1 MAIANTTIRKSVKRV
16 YLCGIGGIGMA
27 NVAAL
32 LKQGGFE
39 VSGSDANVYEPAA
52 SILREAGVKLLTP
65 YGAENVP
72 TDGTPVIV
80 GNALSRGHM
89 EVEAALDAG
98 APMFSFPE
106 FLCRNVLAGRHTLV
120 VAGTHGKS
128 TMTACLAH
136 ILYATGRN
144 PGFLVGA
151 QPVNFS
157 AGAAWGGEEGPFAIE
172 GDEYDSAFFDK
183 RSKFLHYFPRTL
195 ILGNV
200 EYDHADIF
208 PSLTDM
214 LLSYQRLLRLLPQR
228 GDLVFLRDSEA
239 TTTLAGAAPCRKT
252 SVGLTEK
259 ADWMLLEGHR
269 SLSFRAPDGRRHEQP
284 FALPGRHNRLNALI
298 SVAAACVYSVPLEDA
313 LRAVG
318 AFRGLRRR
326 LEKLLERPDL
336 IVYDDFAHHPTAIA
350 ETLRALREEHP
361 KLRLVAVLEPRSNTM
376 VRNVFRRELAEALTL
391 ADEVVAGTIH
401 RADRIPATDRLDLDR
416 LRSDLMQVGVR
427 FTPLPNSEIPGH
439 VRAVVQTAPSV
450 VVFMSNGGFDG
461 VPQRFVEL
469 LN

>member
-1 MAIANTTIRKSVKRV
+1 MAESTSIRESVKRV
-16 YLCGIGGIGMA
+16 YLSGIGGIGMA

-52 SILREAGVKLLTP
+52 SILREAGVRLLTP
-65 YGAENVP
+65 YSAENVP
-72 TDGTPVIV
+72 RDGTPVIV
-80 GNALSRGHM
+80 GNALSRGHV

-98 APMFSFPE
+98 VPLFSFPE
-106 FLCRNVLAGRHTLV
+106 FLCRNVLPGRHTLV

-128 TMTACLAH
+128 TMTACIAH
-136 ILYATGRN
+136 LLGAAGCR

-151 QPVNFS
+151 QPLDFPV
-157 AGAAWGGEEGPFAIE
+157 GAAWGGEEGPFVIE

-195 ILGNV
+195 VLGKV

-208 PSLTDM
+208 PSVSEM
-214 LLSYQRLLRLLPQR
+214 LVAYERLLRLLPR
-228 GDLVFLRDSEA
+228 SGDIVFLRDCQA
-239 TTTLAGAAPCRKT
+239 TTDLAASAPCRKT
-252 SVGLTEK
+252 SVGLTDG
-259 ADWMLLEGHR
+259 ADWMLLDSR
-269 SLSFRAPDGRRHEQP
+269 QSLCFRAPDGKQHEQA
-284 FALPGRHNRLNALI
+284 FGLPGRHNRLNGLMA
-298 SVAAACVYSVPLEDA
+298 VAAACAYGVALDEA

-318 AFRGLRRR
+318 EFRGLRRR

-361 KLRLVAVLEPRSNTM
+361 GLRLVAVFEPRSNTM
-376 VRNVFRRELAEALTL
+376 VRNIFQNELAQALKL

-401 RADRIPATDRLDLDR
+401 RAERISEAERLDLDR
-416 LRSDLMQVGVR
+416 LRGDLMQAGIR
-427 FTPLPNSEIPGH
+427 FSRMANSEIPAFVH
-439 VRAVVQTAPSV
+439 EVASKLPTVAV
-450 VVFMSNGGFDG
+450 FLSNGGFDG
-461 VPQRFVEL
+461 VPQRFVQL
-469 LN
+469 LH